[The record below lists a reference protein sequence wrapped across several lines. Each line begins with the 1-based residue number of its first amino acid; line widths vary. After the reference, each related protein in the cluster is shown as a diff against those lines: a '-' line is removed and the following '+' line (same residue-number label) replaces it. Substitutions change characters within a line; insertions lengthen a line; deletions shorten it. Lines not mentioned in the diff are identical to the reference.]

1 MDKQDELVRRT
12 RGEPG
17 RTRRIWQADRQCVIW
32 LYHSPCFLR
41 GIHYDAAPAL
51 APSTAQTAVGL
62 YWYWQGWPKARR
74 EGADGWCPSTPT
86 GITQRRVGYRGQ
98 ERICVSALSKCHVSR
113 ESMFKEGEKEWFI
126 FYAINTHAYFRF
138 YVAFLITSS
147 KQIGRH
153 FWLSVNMTIN
163 ILLKPKKKVPSWF
176 ILGYIST
183 KNLLP
188 TSDQAGNFALE
199 GQSFKSKPAMVW
211 FCYIFIDLL
220 YIYSDQRLLW
230 PLCSQVARIKY

>member
-163 ILLKPKKKVPSWF
+163 ILLKPKKKSSLM
-176 ILGYIST
+176 IYSRLY
-183 KNLLP
+183 LH
-188 TSDQAGNFALE
+188 Q
-199 GQSFKSKPAMVW
+199 KPPANIWPGRQLCPWRAELQKQTRRGLV
-211 FCYIFIDLL
+211 LL
-220 YIYSDQRLLW
+220 YIYWFIIYIFW
-230 PLCSQVARIKY
+230 PKTSLASL

>member
-12 RGEPG
+12 RRESG

-74 EGADGWCPSTPT
+74 EGADGWCPSTAT
-86 GITQRRVGYRGQ
+86 GITQRRGGVPWTRKDLCQ
-98 ERICVSALSKCHVSR
+98 RPAEMSRIERVNVWRR
-113 ESMFKEGEKEWFI
+113 EKKWFI
-126 FYAINTHAYFRF
+126 FHSINTHAYFRF

-163 ILLKPKKKVPSWF
+163 ILLKPPKKLSSWF
-176 ILGYIST
+176 ILGYNSI
-183 KNLLP
+183 KKLLP
-188 TSDQAGNFALE
+188 TSDQASNFAFE
-199 GQSFKSKPAMVW
+199 GQSFKTKPAMVW
-211 FCYIFIDLL
+211 FCYTFIDFFFL
-220 YIYSDQRLLW
+220 YSVQRLLW
-230 PLCSQVARIKY
+230 FCN